1 VRPNPEPPPPEHLK
15 GDEVKHTPHRL
26 TAARFLRAVRMFMTS
41 EAGGQ
46 AKLLLAGL
54 VILLCGVNGLNVVNS
69 YVGSHF
75 MTAIAHRDTA
85 GFMRQAVLYV
95 GVFSALTVVSVIA
108 RYAEEL
114 LGLIWRNFLT
124 RRAVTQYL
132 ADGAYFR
139 LDAAGK
145 LTHPDQ
151 RIAEDIRAFTVTTLS
166 FVIMALGSCLTI
178 IAFSGVLWM
187 ISPLLFIVA
196 VLYAAIGSFLT
207 IALGRPLITLNYDR
221 LDKEAT
227 FRSGLI
233 HIRENAESIL
243 TTRSEKRQS
252 ARLLRQLD
260 DVVANFRTIVSINR
274 NVGFFTTGYNWLI
287 QIIPALIVAPAFISG
302 RIEFG
307 VITQSSMAF
316 AAVVAAFSLI
326 VTQFQSISTFA
337 AVVARL
343 SSLVEAIEEAH
354 AGDDKETA
362 IEVVERD
369 GPLAY
374 EQLTLTSPNSE
385 TSLIQD
391 MSLSVA
397 YGSRVLLKGKN
408 QDGGAALFRATAG
421 VWADGAGRVI
431 RPKEGDMRFLP
442 QKPYLPPATLRQ
454 VLLPSDKAGDISDD
468 SIVALLGEF
477 NLQHIAGWT
486 GGLDAEEEWG
496 ARLSLRDQQ
505 VLSLIRVMLA
515 APRFVFMDRI
525 ETAIG
530 PEQIPRVLKMLQDRS
545 IAYIHHAEEDGS
557 TELYDAFLEYRED
570 GAWTWTARQE

>member
-1 VRPNPEPPPPEHLK
+1 M
-15 GDEVKHTPHRL
+15 
-26 TAARFLRAVRMFMTS
+26 FLTS

-54 VILLCGVNGLNVVNS
+54 VILLCGINGLNVVNS
-69 YVGSHF
+69 YVGNHF

-85 GFMRQAVLYV
+85 GFMQQAVLYV
-95 GVFSALTVVSVIA
+95 GVFAALTVVSVVA

-114 LGLIWRNFLT
+114 LGLIWRNYLT

-132 ADGAYFR
+132 SEGAYFR
-139 LDAAGK
+139 LDASGK

-196 VLYAAIGSFLT
+196 VLYAAFGSYLT

-233 HIRENAESIL
+233 HVRENAESIL
-243 TTRSEKRQS
+243 TTRSEERQS

-287 QIIPALIVAPAFISG
+287 QIIPALIVAPAFING
-302 RIEFG
+302 QIEFG

-343 SSLVEAIEEAH
+343 SSLVEAIEETH
-354 AGDDKETA
+354 AGDDAQTA
-362 IEVVERD
+362 IKVVERD

-374 EQLTLTSPNSE
+374 EQLTLTSPNSA

-397 YGSRVLLKGKN
+397 YGSRVLLKGEN

-421 VWADGAGRVI
+421 VWPDGAGRVI
-431 RPKEGDMRFLP
+431 RPKDGDMRFLP
-442 QKPYLPPATLRQ
+442 QKPYLAPHATLRQ
-454 VLLPSDKAGDISDD
+454 LLSPSDKVGDTSDD
-468 SIVALLGEF
+468 GIVELLGEF

-486 GGLDAEEEWG
+486 GGLDGEEEWG

-515 APRFVFMDRI
+515 APRIVFMDRI

-530 PEQIPRVLKMLQDRS
+530 PEQIPRVLKMLQERS
-545 IAYIHHAEEDGS
+545 IAYIHHAEEDVS
-557 TELYDAFLEYRED
+557 TDLYDAFLEYREG
-570 GAWTWTARQE
+570 GAWTWTARQD